1 MHIDPGEFDT
11 LATIER
17 PARSDTFKGAGSGG
31 WEIYDDDAW
40 VGIRD
45 MLPSRGERL
54 ADGISIETRPAR
66 LRMRYRDDVTAS
78 MRFVVEGRGVL
89 EIVAGPATLGKRQWM
104 EFMVHEYRPAGGG
117 S

>member
-11 LATIER
+11 EARIER
-17 PARSDTFKGAGSGG
+17 PARSASFKGAGAGG
-31 WEIYDDDAW
+31 WEKVDDVW

-54 ADGISIETRPAR
+54 ADGINVETRPAR
-66 LRMRYRDDVTAS
+66 LRMRFHEEVTSS
-78 MRFVVEGRGVL
+78 MRFVIEGRGAL
-89 EIVAGPATLGKRQWM
+89 EIVAGPAVLGKRQWM
-104 EFMVHEYRPAGGG
+104 EFMVAEYRPAGGG